1 MLVIMVYTYQMGRG
15 MMSSVDH
22 PGRSDVVQRMQHG
35 NAHHGK
41 LPNDNE
47 NEKIHDSE
55 QNEVEEEEE
64 EVGGKIMA
72 DAGKPLAALRPR
84 DDADALI
91 EPPVAAQ
98 EHKDDVKEHTSKD
111 DVKEHT
117 KDDVKEHTSKDD
129 VKERTLRPRDD
140 ADALPKTR
148 RIEPPVAAQEHKDDV
163 KEHTSKDDVNEHKDE
178 VKKHE
183 DDIQAQRIKTDKIA
197 VKHEQIIE
205 SGKKDKASNISS
217 SHKDKKP
224 ENEFHQDDEKP
235 KADKPEVREK
245 LSESEEKE
253 IIRRGGSNQRRPRRP
268 RRQDQDNVVN
278 AALNE
283 AHAEGNDQEEAME
296 KIVFDLD
303 VLAKNIGKYS
313 FCAVFIYRNGMHTR
327 TEGSV

>member
-1 MLVIMVYTYQMGRG
+1 MVVIMVYTYRMGRG
-15 MMSSVDH
+15 VMNSVDH

-35 NAHHGK
+35 NAYHGK

-47 NEKIHDSE
+47 NEKVHDSE

-64 EVGGKIMA
+64 EVGGKIRA

-84 DDADALI
+84 DN
-91 EPPVAAQ
+91 
-98 EHKDDVKEHTSKD
+98 
-111 DVKEHT
+111 
-117 KDDVKEHTSKDD
+117 
-129 VKERTLRPRDD
+129 

-148 RIEPPVAAQEHKDDV
+148 RIEPPAADQEHNDDV
-163 KEHTSKDDVNEHKDE
+163 KEHTSKDDVHEHKDDVKEHKDE
-178 VKKHE
+178 VKHQE
-183 DDIQAQRIKTDKIA
+183 DDIEAQRLKTDKIA

-205 SGKKDKASNISS
+205 SGNKDKASNISS

-224 ENEFHQDDEKP
+224 ENEFPQDDEKP

-253 IIRRGGSNQRRPRRP
+253 IIRRGGSNQRRPRR
-268 RRQDQDNVVN
+268 QDQDNVVN

-283 AHAEGNDQEEAME
+283 AHAEGNDPEEAME

-303 VLAKNIGKYS
+303 VLAKNIGKYY
-313 FCAVFIYRNGMHTR
+313 FVQYLYRNGIHTR
-327 TEGSV
+327 TEGSVQTPLFCENGY